1 MWASGVLAI
10 GVLVALAV
18 RADSEAPAAS
28 PWLTAMDVAVGLAFV
43 AAGVAA
49 KGSLRERALMAAVG
63 PAWLAGSF
71 LVGARSLH
79 QAVLVVALVAFP
91 AGRVRGIASGCW
103 WAWPGWPRWGCCR
116 GSVWP
121 RCSPGSPRP
130 SWVEPG
136 RPPRPVELDL
146 VFRTER
152 GTPVNP
158 NHASR
163 AFARMAASVGLAA
176 HPHLMRHAL
185 ASAMAANKEPPA
197 SSLPNCATPT
207 AVRSPSACTSTNS
220 QRRRHDWPG

>member
-91 AGRVRGIASGCW
+91 AGRVRGIAS
-103 WAWPGWPRWGCCR
+103 
-116 GSVWP
+116 
-121 RCSPGSPRP
+121 
-130 SWVEPG
+130 WV
-136 RPPRPVELDL
+136 L
-146 VFRTER
+146 
-152 GTPVNP
+152 
-158 NHASR
+158 
-163 AFARMAASVGLAA
+163 VGLAGLA
-176 HPHLMRHAL
+176 ALGLLPQLGVAALFAGIAAAELGRARSAAPTGGAGPGVPH
-185 ASAMAANKEPPA
+185 
-197 SSLPNCATPT
+197 
-207 AVRSPSACTSTNS
+207 
-220 QRRRHDWPG
+220 